1 MNLHT
6 QHISKVKIETFD
18 NPGWGI
24 EVYLPMTVKGDRRT
38 IMNESPSEEDW
49 IFLFEED
56 GRIRAGGDEQKLV
69 RMVQL
74 LADYFGISDD
84 HALWVDVLPF
94 ITYLQ
99 NWYTFE
105 CDGFWEHLYGVSGEI
120 NAEGHCLM
128 TIDLDETYWDEE
140 PFETV
145 GDVATFQ
152 CRKEGAKFIGEGKL
166 EHVGIFLQTFK
177 DWIESFDIV
186 VLQTHEYKY
195 YVPANELYGE

>member
-1 MNLHT
+1 MLSHS
-6 QHISKVKIETFD
+6 QIERIIFNTLD
-18 NPGWGI
+18 NPGWIVKVSSPLFRGI
-24 EVYLPMTVKGDRRT
+24 ERT
-38 IMNESPSEEDW
+38 SIHKEDETEARW
-49 IFLFEED
+49 FYHYIKD
-56 GRIRAGGDEQKLV
+56 GILYAVGDEMKLV
-69 RMVQL
+69 RIASEIM
-74 LADYFGISDD
+74 AYFKMEQKFDSEIEG
-84 HALWVDVLPF
+84 LN
-94 ITYLQ
+94 YLQ
-99 NWYTFE
+99 EWYTFE

-128 TIDLDETYWDEE
+128 SIDLDETYWDEE
-140 PFETV
+140 PFETI

-152 CRKEGAKFIGEGKL
+152 CRKEGPKFIGEGKL